1 MSIRKPQF
9 RAILAIS
16 TDHFEGKLVKISCQT
31 IVDANRKGCANTSI
45 LNMLSSEVE
54 AEEDA
59 FDISKDDDPNITMEP
74 NIPIVGELQLV
85 VEKNAFR

>member
-1 MSIRKPQF
+1 
-9 RAILAIS
+9 
-16 TDHFEGKLVKISCQT
+16 
-31 IVDANRKGCANTSI
+31 
-45 LNMLSSEVE
+45 MLSSEVE